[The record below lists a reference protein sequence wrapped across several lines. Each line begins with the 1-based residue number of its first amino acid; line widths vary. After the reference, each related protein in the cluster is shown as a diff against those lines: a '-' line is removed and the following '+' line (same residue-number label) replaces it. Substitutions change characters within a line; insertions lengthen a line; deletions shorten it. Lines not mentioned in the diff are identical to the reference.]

1 MIRKLTY
8 LIIAAASLLLA
19 ACGIYDDDMYGPN
32 GEQKVKIS
40 FVLALGSSDTPVT
53 KAGEEYW
60 RPDGYGDDVIGNDFD
75 NTILLNSLQIV
86 FFTESNQYYT
96 RVNVDTWEK
105 LEPEQGETVSNRYQ
119 FNGHAWV
126 DEEYV
131 TDPEKKLKMM
141 VFANIDEEVNFLTDI
156 EAMTFKGVKKDRVLA
171 VDDSKVKLFCE
182 YMEAGL
188 DGNPNYYSSRIDLC
202 NVYSG
207 ESPTYNDPPFAL
219 ADLHF
224 TKRMKITFTVK
235 GTQMPAASYDG
246 RLLYSDAG
254 DRWCDGSFIFTGDG
268 TYEVECNIDEATYH
282 SDHSAYSME
291 GTKVLLIDIEGT
303 HSGSGEQ
310 VFYNGQTTVTI
321 DQILLQDHQEYIP
334 MWGVKTVSFTKDG
347 AVDMNGY
354 HPEIYVLRAMS
365 KIEVDL
371 SQELKDKGYTLSG
384 MQLNSVNERGF
395 CLPAGAKTK
404 TMTEEL
410 ELVSSFKENTSVP
423 LTDFALAKR
432 DKVAGED
439 DEAFAAYLKEPMTMY
454 VPERR
459 NSGVAST
466 INVTIRRN
474 VNGAISEIVP
484 QQAIEFKTYTD
495 GQATGAAYDIY
506 RNHNY
511 RFVITG
517 VSTGGLRYHLVKIE
531 DLELGGRYGF
541 EF

>member
-8 LIIAAASLLLA
+8 LIVAAASLLLT
-19 ACGIYDDDMYGPN
+19 ACGIYDDSKYGPN

-40 FVLALGSSDTPVT
+40 FILALGSSDTPVT

-60 RPDGYGDDVIGNDFD
+60 RPDAYGDDVIGNDFD

-141 VFANIDEEVNFLTDI
+141 VFANIDEEVTFLTDI
-156 EAMTFKGVKKDRVLA
+156 EEMTFKGVKKDRVLA
-171 VDDSKVKLFCE
+171 VDNSKVKLFCE
-182 YMEAGL
+182 YMEEGH

-207 ESPTYNDPPFAL
+207 DSPTYNDPPFAL

-235 GTQMPAASYDG
+235 GTQMAEASYNG
-246 RLLYSDAG
+246 RLLFSDAG
-254 DRWCDGSFIFTGDG
+254 NRWCDSSFIFTGDG
-268 TYEVECNIDEATYH
+268 TYEVECYIDEATYH
-282 SDHSAYSME
+282 SDHSAYSMK

-303 HSGSGEQ
+303 HSGSGAQ
-310 VFYNGQTTVTI
+310 VFNDQTTVTI
-321 DQILLQDHQEYIP
+321 DEILLQDHQEYIP
-334 MWGVKTVSFTKDG
+334 MWGVKTISFTKDG
-347 AVDMNGY
+347 AVDMNGD

-371 SQELKDKGYTLSG
+371 SQELKDKGYTLSS

-395 CLPAGAKTK
+395 CLPAGAKAK

-410 ELVSSFKENTSVP
+410 ELVSSFKENTSVQ
-423 LTDFALAKR
+423 LTDFALTKR
-432 DKVAGED
+432 EKVAGED
-439 DEAFAAYLKEPMTMY
+439 EDAFAAYLKEPMTMY

>member
-8 LIIAAASLLLA
+8 LIVAAASLLLT
-19 ACGIYDDDMYGPN
+19 ACGIYDDSKYGPN

-40 FVLALGSSDTPVT
+40 FILALGSSDTPVT

-60 RPDGYGDDVIGNDFD
+60 RPDAYGDDVIGNDFD

-141 VFANIDEEVNFLTDI
+141 VFANIDEEVTFLTDI
-156 EAMTFKGVKKDRVLA
+156 EEMTFKGVKKDRVLA
-171 VDDSKVKLFCE
+171 VDNNKVKLFCE
-182 YMEAGL
+182 YMEEGH

-207 ESPTYNDPPFAL
+207 DSPTYNDPPFAL

-235 GTQMPAASYDG
+235 GTQMAEASYNG
-246 RLLYSDAG
+246 RLLFSDAG
-254 DRWCDGSFIFTGDG
+254 NRWCDSSFIFTGDG
-268 TYEVECNIDEATYH
+268 TYEVECYIDEATYH
-282 SDHSAYSME
+282 SDHSAYSMK

-321 DQILLQDHQEYIP
+321 DEILLQDHQEYIP
-334 MWGVKTVSFTKDG
+334 MWGVKTLSVSEMG
-347 AVDMNGY
+347 ATVDENER
-354 HPEIYVLRAMS
+354 PVIYVLRAMS
-365 KIEVDL
+365 KVEVTL
-371 SQELKDKGYTLSG
+371 SDELVDEGYTLTSIR
-384 MQLNSVNERGF
+384 MENVNQTGY
-395 CLPAGAKTK
+395 CLPWFDDVPDKTESLLL
-404 TMTEEL
+404 EEAFNPNPSAL
-410 ELVSSFKENTSVP
+410 DYYTVSVSSP
-423 LTDFALAKR
+423 
-432 DKVAGED
+432 GEKS
-439 DEAFAAYLKEPMTMY
+439 LMMY
-454 VPERR
+454 VPEYD
-459 NSGVAST
+459 NTLVPATISVVLQHNESGVIT
-466 INVTIRRN
+466 KV
-474 VNGAISEIVP
+474 VP
-484 QQAIEFKTYTD
+484 TQKIEFKQYAVQDTPRFN
-495 GQATGAAYDIY
+495 IL

-517 VSTGGLRYHLVKIE
+517 VSGLEYSLTTIE

-541 EF
+541 EFEL